1 MSELFQYLLQSC
13 LHYSLFPNSALL
25 ILPAFIR
32 IWNSFHHSILLENL
46 LTLKHRFFSECAT
59 PSLLAQCTLFHQR
72 ELKVILNSLFHH
84 RQTFAKR
91 LQIKNLN
98 IDKQTQDVSER
109 CERRCPA
116 QEAYYLKN
124 KTAVSSLGFLI
135 ASHISWT
142 GCYRNLQPGNIKA
155 CTKNSSKKSLISYHT
170 RKRVAINTTTIKTTT
185 KQHVFVNMCPISDKP
200 QRKSRT
206 QPCNFMGP

>member
-98 IDKQTQDVSER
+98 IDKQTQDDSER

-116 QEAYYLKN
+116 LG
-124 KTAVSSLGFLI
+124 SLLLEKQNCSEFSGFSYCLSYILDRVLQKPTTWKHQGMHKKI
-135 ASHISWT
+135 AP
-142 GCYRNLQPGNIKA
+142 RKA
-155 CTKNSSKKSLISYHT
+155 
-170 RKRVAINTTTIKTTT
+170 
-185 KQHVFVNMCPISDKP
+185 
-200 QRKSRT
+200 
-206 QPCNFMGP
+206 

>member
-25 ILPAFIR
+25 ILPSFIR

-98 IDKQTQDVSER
+98 IDKQTQDDSER

-155 CTKNSSKKSLISYHT
+155 CTKKQLQEKLNKLSYQEKSSYKHNNNK
-170 RKRVAINTTTIKTTT
+170 NNNKTTCFC
-185 KQHVFVNMCPISDKP
+185 QYVSYF
-200 QRKSRT
+200 R
-206 QPCNFMGP
+206 